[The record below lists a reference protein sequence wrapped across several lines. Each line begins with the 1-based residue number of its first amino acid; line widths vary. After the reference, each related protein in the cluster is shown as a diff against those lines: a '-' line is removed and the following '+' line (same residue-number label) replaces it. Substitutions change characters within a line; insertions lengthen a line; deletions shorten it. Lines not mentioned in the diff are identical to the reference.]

1 MAPTSS
7 KKNTPSTRSKS
18 FLKRW
23 VWVPVVLILTLV
35 IILSQF
41 DLESVKEN
49 LIQKVYDETGL
60 KVEIDSIGFGFSNG
74 LGLQCKG
81 VKVSTPAGDHYSV
94 DRLDLLAA
102 WSPLL
107 KGEFKIKSAALEHP
121 VIKLEIP
128 EPSQPP
134 TKKEESLP
142 DKSQPSDGP
151 IAPEVLQSATDKLK
165 NTPIAIDEFIISDGE
180 ITLTRSG
187 STKQL
192 LLNVDGTFVLNRGKG
207 MDISAKSVKIQTG
220 SILLEGDGKVSNLAL
235 NNAGIEMN
243 LQSDD
248 FSLEKLKPVM
258 QFFGVS
264 AKEALAPLEK
274 IDVDHLLL
282 KAAFPL
288 NSLTQVDELK
298 KQMVGEIEL
307 KIRNAILKM
316 KDRFTIESLEGKA
329 SWNNG
334 VLDHNFSG
342 RVLESDFS
350 ISGKLPFADLEKD
363 SNSRVEWKNLD
374 LKKLPLEKGM
384 AWKPTQGITSGSI
397 FLTGPLPKEIKT
409 DKLNGTFDIQVQ
421 NLVVKPASAKQGN
434 PIELS
439 QLKASGSLKEGLL
452 NHDIQITLWGG
463 EFGIKGNV
471 RLPPANPVLDSSI
484 SWKNL
489 DVAQLPLPKDTAW
502 RATEGIVAG
511 TINLAGPVP
520 EKGGSFPGQLKGSL
534 KFDAQN
540 LKLQGKDAPP
550 LAFSKLTINGELKKD
565 LLNHD
570 IQATIWGGEF
580 RVKGNVRLPLAKP
593 VLDSNISWKNLDVA
607 QLPLPK
613 DTAWR
618 ATEGVVSGTL
628 KLKGPVPGEGK
639 SFPGQIKTSLKF
651 DAQNLKLQGKDSPDI
666 SLARLEG
673 DGSIANNKVS
683 YKLKAD
689 VFNGTIKSDGKVSLG
704 STKPVLNNKIELTN
718 IDLSQLPLPTTPEKG
733 IVSGTI
739 KLKGPLPDPE
749 NLLTGKLNIDTSF
762 KVEDLNISAGTL
774 PLNIQRFEGKVNLKQ
789 GKLTHNLNGTLFGG
803 TIKTK
808 GHLTFQKNKAQTL
821 ITSDSNLSLDKVSLD
836 WVPLIQKSEWA
847 PSSGTLTGDLNIKG
861 PLPSG
866 GDAPL
871 KLKLAGTLLG
881 EKLILGKPER
891 AIDTIKLN
899 FKESPSALFKAEVT
913 AEKIQLDTRSFKKA
927 LALINFSPE
936 KIDLTRA
943 EIWPMNGRIQ
953 LVGNFQPESGNYRMK
968 FRGKKLRV
976 EDLSPPHI
984 KGPLEFSGAIVGRLP
999 KNTDVPEL
1007 PDYARELSGNM
1018 KINLVEGTIPELGVL
1033 ENLLNLLNL
1042 NIGGGQKAGLV
1053 YDYIRGDFKIKKGV
1067 VDTQNLALKGPQIT
1081 MTVKGQADLVKDSV
1095 NAEVKAVPLQVAEKI
1110 IKAIPL
1116 LGQILGGGE
1125 KGGILEIYIKV
1136 SGKLSE
1142 PSFIPLPH
1150 KSLTEKPASILEGIL
1165 NLPKNLN
1172 KGR

>member
-1 MAPTSS
+1 MVPTSS
-7 KKNTPSTRSKS
+7 NKNIPQTPPKS

-23 VWVPVVLILTLV
+23 IWVPVALILTLA
-35 IILSQF
+35 IILSQV

-49 LIQKVYDETGL
+49 LIQKVSDETGL
-60 KVEIDSIGFGFSNG
+60 KVEIDSIGFGFSSG

-81 VKVSTPAGDHYSV
+81 VKVSTPEGDHYSV

-102 WSPLL
+102 WGPLL

-128 EPSQPP
+128 ELAPEQPP
-134 TKKEESLP
+134 TKEEKNLP
-142 DKSQPSDGP
+142 DKSQPSNGLIDSKT
-151 IAPEVLQSATDKLK
+151 LQSTTGKIK
-165 NTPIAIDEFIISDGE
+165 NTPLSIDEFIISDGK

-192 LLNVDGTFVLNRGKG
+192 LLNVDGTFALNRGKG

-220 SILLEGDGKVSNLAL
+220 SILLEGDGKVSNLTL
-235 NNAGIEMN
+235 NNAWIEVS

-288 NSLTQVDELK
+288 NSLTQMDELK
-298 KQMVGEIEL
+298 KQMAGEIEL

-316 KDRFTIESLEGKA
+316 KNRFTIESLEGKG

-363 SNSRVEWKNLD
+363 SSSQVEWKNLD

-384 AWKPTQGITSGSI
+384 AWKPTQGITSGNVS
-397 FLTGPLPKEIKT
+397 LTGPLPKEIKT
-409 DKLNGTFDIQVQ
+409 DELNGAFDIQAQ
-421 NLVVKPASAKQGN
+421 NLVLKPASAKQGD

-439 QLKASGSLKEGLL
+439 QLKASGSLREGLL
-452 NHDIQITLWGG
+452 NHDIQIILWGG
-463 EFGIKGNV
+463 ELEVKGNF
-471 RLPPANPVLDSSI
+471 RLPPANPVLDSTI

-489 DVAQLPLPKDTAW
+489 DVAQLPLPKDMGW
-502 RATEGIVAG
+502 RPT
-511 TINLAGPVP
+511 
-520 EKGGSFPGQLKGSL
+520 
-534 KFDAQN
+534 
-540 LKLQGKDAPP
+540 QGK
-550 LAFSKLTINGELKKD
+550 
-565 LLNHD
+565 
-570 IQATIWGGEF
+570 
-580 RVKGNVRLPLAKP
+580 
-593 VLDSNISWKNLDVA
+593 
-607 QLPLPK
+607 
-613 DTAWR
+613 
-618 ATEGVVSGTL
+618 VSGTL

-639 SFPGQIKTSLKF
+639 SFPGQIKTSLRF
-651 DAQNLKLQGKDSPDI
+651 DAQNLKLQGKDSPAI

-673 DGSIANNKVS
+673 DGNIANHKVN

-689 VFNGTIKSDGKVSLG
+689 VFNGTINSDGKVFLG

-718 IDLSQLPLPTTPEKG
+718 LDLTQLPLTTTLEKG
-733 IVSGTI
+733 TVSGII
-739 KLKGPLPDPE
+739 KLKGPLPEPE
-749 NLLTGKLNIDTSF
+749 NLLTGKLNIETSF
-762 KVEDLNISAGTL
+762 KVADLNISAGTL
-774 PLNIQRFEGKVNLKQ
+774 PLNIQHFEGKVNLKQ
-789 GKLTHNLNGTLFGG
+789 GKIAHDLNGTLFGG
-803 TIKTK
+803 TVKTK
-808 GHLTFQKNKAQTL
+808 GRLTFQKNKAQTL
-821 ITSDSNLSLDKVSLD
+821 ITSDSSLSLEKVSLD

-847 PSSGTLTGDLNIKG
+847 PSSGTLTGYLNIKG
-861 PLPSG
+861 PLPTTGKIS
-866 GDAPL
+866 P
-871 KLKLAGTLLG
+871 KLKLVGTLLG

-891 AIDTIKLN
+891 TIDTIKLN
-899 FKESPSALFKAEVT
+899 FKESLSALFKTEVT
-913 AEKIQLDTRSFKKA
+913 AEKIQLDARSFKKA
-927 LALINFSPE
+927 QALINFSPE

-953 LVGNFQPESGNYRMK
+953 LAGNLQPESGNYRMK

-984 KGPLEFSGAIVGRLP
+984 KGHLEFSGAIGGVLP
-999 KNTDVPEL
+999 KNTDTPEL
-1007 PDYARELSGNM
+1007 PDFARELSGNM

-1042 NIGGGQKAGLV
+1042 NISGSQKAGLV
-1053 YDYIRGDFKIKKGV
+1053 YDYIRGDFKIRKGV
-1067 VDTQNLALKGPQIT
+1067 VDTQNLAMKGPQIT

-1125 KGGILEIYIKV
+1125 KGGVLEIYIKV
-1136 SGKLSE
+1136 GGKLSE
-1142 PSFIPLPH
+1142 LSFIPLPH

-1172 KGR
+1172 RGK

>member
-1 MAPTSS
+1 MAPASS
-7 KKNTPSTRSKS
+7 NKNIPQTRPKS

-23 VWVPVVLILTLV
+23 IWVPVALILTLV
-35 IILSQF
+35 IILSQV

-49 LIQKVYDETGL
+49 LIQKVSDETGL
-60 KVEIDSIGFGFSNG
+60 KVEIDSIGFGFSSG

-81 VKVSTPAGDHYSV
+81 VKVSTPEGDHYSV

-107 KGEFKIKSAALEHP
+107 KGEFKIKSAVLEHP

-128 EPSQPP
+128 ELAPEQPP
-134 TKKEESLP
+134 TKEEKNLP
-142 DKSQPSDGP
+142 DKSQPSDGL
-151 IAPEVLQSATDKLK
+151 IDSETLQSTTDKIK
-165 NTPIAIDEFIISDGE
+165 NTPIAIDEFIIYDGK

-187 STKQL
+187 STRQL
-192 LLNVDGTFVLNRGKG
+192 LLNVDGTFVLNRDKG

-220 SILLEGDGKVSNLAL
+220 SILLEGDGKVSNLTL

-264 AKEALAPLEK
+264 AKETLAPLEK

-298 KQMVGEIEL
+298 KQMVGKIEL

-316 KDRFTIESLEGKA
+316 KDRFTIESLEGKG
-329 SWNNG
+329 SWSNG
-334 VLDHNFSG
+334 VLDHNFFG

-363 SNSRVEWKNLD
+363 STSNIKWKNLD

-384 AWKPTQGITSGSI
+384 AWKPAQGITSGRVS
-397 FLTGPLPKEIKT
+397 LTGPLPKEIKT
-409 DKLNGTFDIQVQ
+409 DKLNGTFDIQAQ
-421 NLVVKPASAKQGN
+421 NLVLKPASVKQGN

-439 QLKASGSLKEGLL
+439 QLKARGSLKEGLL
-452 NHDIQITLWGG
+452 NHDIQATLWGG

-471 RLPPANPVLDSSI
+471 RLPLAKPVLDSKI

-489 DVAQLPLPKDTAW
+489 DVAQLPLPKVMGWYPAQ
-502 RATEGIVAG
+502 GKVSG
-511 TINLAGPVP
+511 TLKLKGPVP
-520 EKGGSFPGQLKGSL
+520 EKGESFPGQIKASL

-540 LKLQGKDAPP
+540 LKLQGKDAP
-550 LAFSKLTINGELKKD
+550 A
-565 LLNHD
+565 
-570 IQATIWGGEF
+570 
-580 RVKGNVRLPLAKP
+580 
-593 VLDSNISWKNLDVA
+593 
-607 QLPLPK
+607 
-613 DTAWR
+613 
-618 ATEGVVSGTL
+618 
-628 KLKGPVPGEGK
+628 
-639 SFPGQIKTSLKF
+639 
-651 DAQNLKLQGKDSPDI
+651 I

-673 DGSIANNKVS
+673 DGRIANNKVS

-689 VFNGTIKSDGKVSLG
+689 VFNGTIKSDGKVSFG

-718 IDLSQLPLPTTPEKG
+718 LDLTQLPLTTIPEEG
-733 IVSGTI
+733 TVSGTI
-739 KLKGPLPDPE
+739 KLKGPLPEPE
-749 NLLTGKLNIDTSF
+749 NILTGKLNIDTSF
-762 KVEDLNISAGTL
+762 KVADLNISAGTL

-803 TIKTK
+803 TVKTK
-808 GHLTFQKNKAQTL
+808 GRLTFKKNKAQTL
-821 ITSDSNLSLDKVSLD
+821 ITSDSNLSLDKISLD

-866 GDAPL
+866 GGAPL

-891 AIDTIKLN
+891 VIDTIKLN
-899 FKESPSALFKAEVT
+899 FMESSSALFKTEIT
-913 AEKIQLDTRSFKKA
+913 AEKIQLDARSFKKA

-953 LVGNFQPESGNYRMK
+953 LAGNFQPESGNYRMK

-984 KGPLEFSGAIVGRLP
+984 KGPLEFSGAIAGALP
-999 KNTDVPEL
+999 KNVDTPEL

-1042 NIGGGQKAGLV
+1042 NISGSQKAGLV
-1053 YDYIRGDFKIKKGV
+1053 YDYLRGDFKIKKGV
-1067 VDTQNLALKGPQIT
+1067 VDTRNLEMKGPQIT

-1125 KGGILEIYIKV
+1125 KGGVLEIYIKV
-1136 SGKLSE
+1136 GGKLSE
-1142 PSFIPLPH
+1142 PSFTPLPH